1 VPKQR
6 RPSQSR
12 RKRAQR
18 PYSPPPPAATPPLI
32 RPSPEAAPAAGVS
45 TLAPARPREPSVTRF
60 GARDYSY
67 VRREVRRIAVLAVG
81 IIVLIV
87 VLSFFLP

>member
-1 VPKQR
+1 MPKQR
-6 RPSQSR
+6 KFAQSR

-18 PYSPPPPAATPPLI
+18 PYSPPPPAATPPAI
-32 RPSPEAAPAAGVS
+32 RPAAEATPAAAVS
-45 TLAPARPREPSVTRF
+45 TLAPSRPRDPSVTRF

-81 IIVLIV
+81 IIVLII